1 MVAVDELDRRRGQ
14 LETWLATCEPEISG
28 LSLSPFR
35 PASSGFSNITLFTE
49 LSARGPDGPI
59 RKPLVLRAQSAGGGL
74 FPDYDLRL
82 QYDVMAAL
90 GATPLPVPEVSWFV
104 DDPEVLGA
112 PCYLMERVHGEVASG
127 FRPGFHGHGLF
138 FDASVGRRRTMWFE
152 AVDAMAALH
161 RLRLEELA
169 LPAAL
174 DRRLTAE
181 QSVIRVLDLL
191 ETQMTRAGVE
201 AATLYEAVG
210 RLRDRVPPD
219 PGVALCWGDARPGN
233 IVYSEDRVA
242 AVLDW
247 ELAYI
252 GPPAGDLAYFL
263 LVDEVVAELN
273 DVPRLPGLPDAAAT
287 IDRYERRVGA
297 PVTGLEFHTALQ
309 ALRMAAMLALTV
321 ALSPPQLTFPP
332 NYLTD
337 NVAMRRLAEL
347 IG

>member
-1 MVAVDELDRRRGQ
+1 MTDIDELEHRRGM
-14 LETWLATCEPEISG
+14 LESWLARNEPEISG
-28 LSLSPFR
+28 LALSPFS
-35 PASSGFSNITLFTE
+35 PASSGFSNVTLFTE
-49 LSARGPDGPI
+49 LSGRGPDGPI
-59 RKPLVLRAQSAGGGL
+59 RKALVLRAQSAGGRL

-90 GATPLPVPEVSWFV
+90 EATAVPVPEVLWFV
-104 DDPEVLGA
+104 DDPDVLGA

-152 AVDAMAALH
+152 AVDTMAALH
-161 RLRLEELA
+161 RAQLDELP

-174 DRRLTAE
+174 DHRLTSA
-181 QSVIRVLDLL
+181 QSVIRVLDVL
-191 ETQMTRAGVE
+191 ETQMIRAGVE
-201 AATLYEAVG
+201 VPMLYDAVG
-210 RLRDRVPPD
+210 RLRDAVPPD
-219 PGVALCWGDARPGN
+219 TGVALCWGDARPGN
-233 IVYSEDRVA
+233 IVYSRDRVA

-252 GPPAGDLAYFL
+252 GPPTGDLAYFL

-273 DVPRLPGLPDAAAT
+273 DVPRLPGLPDAAET
-287 IDRYERRVGA
+287 IDRYERQVGA
-297 PVTGLEFHTALQ
+297 PVTGLEFHTAMQ
-309 ALRMAAMLALTV
+309 ALRMATMLTLTV